1 MKPGSHTINI
11 LIILSALF
19 LHLVTG
25 CVNDEGGTDCTGTQ
39 AIISLSVRAAS
50 DSINEDD
57 VLWEDRV
64 DELRMLAFDSETGE
78 LVFNQKLYFPDG
90 FNDPSRAILFPLGT
104 YNFYF
109 IANETVYSNLVNALE
124 DIQNESGFTSNT
136 TFRTL
141 AYNPAFR
148 PDGTTQEGRFVM
160 SAVYKNI
167 VVVAGGT
174 ESNPA
179 LLALPTEKVE
189 LVRSLAKVEV
199 IFRKTVSGSTIPEN
213 TITSVLLENV
223 AATLSVPPWD
233 AYYTGTQ
240 TTTQTASLA
249 GLDYDRDS
257 IGSVTF
263 YVPEFLVEEGSTGY
277 TLLEINNTL
286 YPIENDEELEGLQE
300 QRRTIPSLSTHSVIR
315 NYHYIVNAYID
326 GEGGLQIRTY
336 VEPWEVS
343 PYRYLFE
350 GDKQIVLPP
359 IIPTD
364 SSIIIDTECG
374 RVEILSRNENLTSGL
389 MGAYND
395 EIVYYDNE
403 TGEMNF
409 IRKGDPPYYCEKKY
423 GEGWRLINSCELLSF
438 LGVLD
443 TTYTIWLSNTWD
455 ATTYNKPYYPLYFR
469 QAAQELLEKLS
480 GIDLSA
486 SVLYPTNNWQD
497 VLVDYKLDIVDR
509 YFTPGDILVRPIDF
523 PDGWSYA
530 APPPERRKT
539 GYTVK

>member
-64 DELRMLAFDSETGE
+64 NELCMLAFDSETGE

-141 AYNPAFR
+141 AYNLAFR

-167 VVVAGGT
+167 VVVAEGT

-326 GEGGLQIRTY
+326 GEGG
-336 VEPWEVS
+336 
-343 PYRYLFE
+343 YRY
-350 GDKQIVLPP
+350 K
-359 IIPTD
+359 
-364 SSIIIDTECG
+364 
-374 RVEILSRNENLTSGL
+374 R
-389 MGAYND
+389 M
-395 EIVYYDNE
+395 
-403 TGEMNF
+403 
-409 IRKGDPPYYCEKKY
+409 
-423 GEGWRLINSCELLSF
+423 
-438 LGVLD
+438 
-443 TTYTIWLSNTWD
+443 
-455 ATTYNKPYYPLYFR
+455 
-469 QAAQELLEKLS
+469 
-480 GIDLSA
+480 
-486 SVLYPTNNWQD
+486 
-497 VLVDYKLDIVDR
+497 
-509 YFTPGDILVRPIDF
+509 
-523 PDGWSYA
+523 
-530 APPPERRKT
+530 
-539 GYTVK
+539 